1 MSNSKSEGL
10 LESSVRR
17 ELGSLTKM
25 ERSFGLGLSTVQG
38 NNNPTDQRD
47 KAVGVER
54 EGLEGGR
61 IGGGELWREGV
72 KRLFIA

>member
-1 MSNSKSEGL
+1 
-10 LESSVRR
+10 
-17 ELGSLTKM
+17 M